1 MSEQQKDKFL
11 GFAKVKKYFPF
22 VVLIVLSV
30 ALMFFFKHKKQ
41 EINKSIADVKNNLL
55 SFYAEN
61 LKPLL
66 SQTNISEEDIFNF
79 ALYNSLPLDKEKN
92 KVLVISEDR
101 PGNNTFVIK
110 PADFNSSTKN
120 YETFVNYMGMN
131 ESQKAKAD
139 SILNSYKKE
148 IYSSVLVNEKNTYA
162 VNPKI
167 ADIQQA
173 VLADLISFAQKV
185 NQSKSKELFTEH
197 YDLSDKKKFADLI
210 TSAKAIPQNEYY
222 LITPDTVART
232 YFKWN
237 QEKFNQH
244 LNDLEKSKYTIAP
257 PIPNLDVQYESAP
270 TVPKVKSI
278 PGADDF
284 SFNID
289 SNSFKIVVP
298 METMKFTREVNDSIR
313 VKLRDAARKMKNISF
328 YFGNKKHSTHSS
340 RDSRIPNAPETPEI
354 IINPYEIV
362 NSTMEMLSKTQVK
375 DWEKFGE
382 KMDSLS
388 RKFNPEMNDSL
399 KKKITEEIMRVTKGL
414 KKSNNKIKADTLK
427 KH

>member
-1 MSEQQKDKFL
+1 MSKQSKNNFL
-11 GFAKVKKYFPF
+11 GFVKVKKYFPF
-22 VVLIVLSV
+22 IFLIALSI

-41 EINKSIADVKNNLL
+41 EISRSIADVKDNLL

-79 ALYNSLPLDKEKN
+79 ALYNSLPLDKGKN
-92 KVLVISEDR
+92 KVLVISEDQ

-110 PADFNSSTKN
+110 PADYNSSTKN
-120 YETFVNYMGMN
+120 YETFVKYMGMN
-131 ESQKAKAD
+131 ESQKEKAD

-197 YDLSDKKKFADLI
+197 FNLSDKKKFADLI
-210 TSAKAIPQNEYY
+210 TSAKEIPQNEYY
-222 LITPDTVART
+222 LITPDTVAKT
-232 YFKWN
+232 YFKWD
-237 QEKFNQH
+237 QEKFNRH
-244 LNDLEKSKYTIAP
+244 LSDLEKSNYTVAP
-257 PIPNLDVQYESAP
+257 PIPNLDIQYEGTHP
-270 TVPKVKSI
+270 EPKGRNVESTN
-278 PGADDF
+278 DF
-284 SFNID
+284 SFDID
-289 SNSFKIVVP
+289 SNSLKVIVP
-298 METMKFTREVNDSIR
+298 IETMNITKAIHDSLRI
-313 VKLRDAARKMKNISF
+313 KLNDAARKMKKISV
-328 YFGNKKHSTHSS
+328 YFGNGKRNGHNLK
-340 RDSRIPNAPETPEI
+340 DGKIPNPPEM

-362 NSTMEMLSKTQVK
+362 NSTMEMLSKAQIQ
-375 DWEKFGE
+375 DWEKFGA

-388 RKFNPEMNDSL
+388 KKSKPGMNDSL
-399 KKKITEEIMRVTKGL
+399 NKKIQEEIMKATKSIRKTNHKTRVDSL
-414 KKSNNKIKADTLK
+414 KT
-427 KH
+427 H